1 MEFQK
6 LIDLA
11 KKEQIEDIEIYYS
24 EGKTLKIDLFNGEVE
39 KTTIHNSSVMSVRA
53 IYNGKMS
60 YLTFEDK
67 DMDLLTIVNKIK
79 ENAESL
85 TTLEEFEIFGG
96 SESYPELPKVE
107 GGFDKVSI
115 SEKVALLKEAEK
127 VAKGMDSR
135 IVLLPNCSYSEN
147 TEKVTIVNSKGLN
160 LTKGAEYAYIV
171 LAAVAKE
178 GESVQNAFEI
188 KVALKYE
195 ELDPKVLA
203 KKAVE
208 NAVAMLGAET
218 IESKTYP
225 CIIEN
230 EAMGDLL
237 GGFASMF
244 TGEAALKRLTSL
256 IGKEGQKIMQDNV
269 SIIDDPLIPDSPN
282 SQPFDDEGVACYKK
296 AVVENGVFKTF
307 LHNLKTAKAFK
318 TTSTGNGVKTGAI
331 GTRGINFYIEPGQ
344 KTKEELIAS
353 IDEGLLI
360 TSLSGLH
367 AGLNPISGDFSAQS
381 SGFYIKNGK
390 IERPVTLIVVS
401 GNFLKMMNQI
411 DEIGSDLYLS
421 YNGIGAPSIKFNGLP
436 VSGK

>member
-160 LTKGAEYAYIV
+160 LT
-171 LAAVAKE
+171 
-178 GESVQNAFEI
+178 
-188 KVALKYE
+188 
-195 ELDPKVLA
+195 
-203 KKAVE
+203 
-208 NAVAMLGAET
+208 T
-218 IESKTYP
+218 IWK
-225 CIIEN
+225 
-230 EAMGDLL
+230 
-237 GGFASMF
+237 
-244 TGEAALKRLTSL
+244 
-256 IGKEGQKIMQDNV
+256 
-269 SIIDDPLIPDSPN
+269 
-282 SQPFDDEGVACYKK
+282 
-296 AVVENGVFKTF
+296 
-307 LHNLKTAKAFK
+307 
-318 TTSTGNGVKTGAI
+318 
-331 GTRGINFYIEPGQ
+331 
-344 KTKEELIAS
+344 
-353 IDEGLLI
+353 
-360 TSLSGLH
+360 
-367 AGLNPISGDFSAQS
+367 
-381 SGFYIKNGK
+381 
-390 IERPVTLIVVS
+390 
-401 GNFLKMMNQI
+401 
-411 DEIGSDLYLS
+411 
-421 YNGIGAPSIKFNGLP
+421 
-436 VSGK
+436 

>member
-269 SIIDDPLIPDSPN
+269 
-282 SQPFDDEGVACYKK
+282 
-296 AVVENGVFKTF
+296 
-307 LHNLKTAKAFK
+307 
-318 TTSTGNGVKTGAI
+318 
-331 GTRGINFYIEPGQ
+331 
-344 KTKEELIAS
+344 
-353 IDEGLLI
+353 
-360 TSLSGLH
+360 
-367 AGLNPISGDFSAQS
+367 
-381 SGFYIKNGK
+381 
-390 IERPVTLIVVS
+390 
-401 GNFLKMMNQI
+401 
-411 DEIGSDLYLS
+411 
-421 YNGIGAPSIKFNGLP
+421 
-436 VSGK
+436 